1 MISCV
6 FWSRSAIISNNTWY
20 IIEQPQQGL
29 VHNRPGS
36 DLLLFTAQNT
46 LAQNRS
52 QRGVGVGSALKIP
65 PHLNIASGD
74 SGLVL
79 NEIQV
84 FPLNIGQIACFAHSL
99 TATRSVPVVESGVQ
113 AQREASAATRFR
125 SKCCFTGD
133 GDVHTVPVT
142 IVQ

>member
-1 MISCV
+1 MPLRTGVQLPYFTRGESDIVCLLV
-6 FWSRSAIISNNTWY
+6 AIGDYFNDTWY
-20 IIEQPQQGL
+20 TIEQPQQGL

-84 FPLNIGQIACFAHSL
+84 FPLNIG
-99 TATRSVPVVESGVQ
+99 
-113 AQREASAATRFR
+113 
-125 SKCCFTGD
+125 
-133 GDVHTVPVT
+133 
-142 IVQ
+142 